1 MVPSALTTEVGA
13 GTTVWPDSPY
23 KGLNYYSTEDA
34 ALFTGRDK
42 DVQKCATLLAQ
53 RTTRVLLLHGRT
65 GCGKSSFLRAGL
77 IPFLEDPLRGFEFLK
92 GLERGKVVT
101 LFVRSTAAPLKQL
114 AEAVFDYV
122 SSEQTIETPLGT
134 QLLPL
139 RQTLPVQ
146 FQGERAA
153 FVAGDVVL
161 ALKNLGFVQ
170 FQGERAAFVAHVH
183 EKPEALVEVLGR
195 IAASHPRTLVL
206 ILDQAEEVFTLA
218 GRVEGSRSE
227 MALFEFV
234 ARLTRSDIDLKLLVT
249 LRTDFFGQFDDG
261 LRRQTSLG
269 VKKAAIEGY
278 LLRDL
283 ETSALL
289 DAICLPTSRK
299 PFKHY
304 GVPYERYRFEFE
316 EGLPERIVADVTTPM
331 IPAGGVLPVVQLVC
345 ERLYRDTK
353 ESRKGRGEPFT
364 IGREDYLRQQDHLRL
379 GGIHGQVNRYIDE
392 VLSCWFTQQGLSKSG
407 VEEEVTKWKYVL
419 WSLVQIKPDGTTITD
434 VKTTEELEVNAFRS
448 GCIHY
453 LIHPTIQHLE
463 KDEQR
468 VLRPTELQNR
478 EGGESVPAYSLGHD
492 ALAQALKKWRE
503 VKEETDKVEERAFSR
518 AHVLGILYILLSI
531 FYGPLLWWKGDSEHS
546 MVAEVIACGFSL
558 FFGVWVLV
566 FPRGIASR
574 VLMPMD
580 LFLKRIAPSD
590 HSKNADQPPTSTRK

>member
-1 MVPSALTTEVGA
+1 M
-13 GTTVWPDSPY
+13 
-23 KGLNYYSTEDA
+23 
-34 ALFTGRDK
+34 
-42 DVQKCATLLAQ
+42 
-53 RTTRVLLLHGRT
+53 
-65 GCGKSSFLRAGL
+65 
-77 IPFLEDPLRGFEFLK
+77 K
-92 GLERGKVVT
+92 GLESGKVVT
-101 LFVRSTAAPLKQL
+101 LFVRSTVAPLEQL

-122 SSEQTIETPLGT
+122 LSEQTIETPLGT

-170 FQGERAAFVAHVH
+170 FQGERGAFVAHVH

-234 ARLTRSDIDLKLLVT
+234 ARLPGLTSTSSCSSPSGPIFSVNSTTASVGKPPWALRKLPSKGTSFAT
-249 LRTDFFGQFDDG
+249 LRRSPFWMPSVC
-261 LRRQTSLG
+261 RRHANPSSTM
-269 VKKAAIEGY
+269 AA
-278 LLRDL
+278 L
-283 ETSALL
+283 
-289 DAICLPTSRK
+289 
-299 PFKHY
+299 
-304 GVPYERYRFEFE
+304 ERYRFEFE

-503 VKEETDKVEERAFSR
+503 VKEETDKVEECAFSR
-518 AHVLGILYILLSI
+518 ARVLGILYILLSI